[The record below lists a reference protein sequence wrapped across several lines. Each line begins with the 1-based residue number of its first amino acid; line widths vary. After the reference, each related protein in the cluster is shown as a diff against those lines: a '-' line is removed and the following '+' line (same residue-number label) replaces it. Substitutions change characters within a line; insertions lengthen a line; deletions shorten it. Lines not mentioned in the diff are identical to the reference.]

1 MKKWSVLAVL
11 LLIFFLAT
19 SGCADKNDTPT
30 KPSESNS
37 TEGSGS
43 QSTVPDQSNESANN
57 PSESSSSVEPNSSNT
72 QSAPTQSYQDTLMD
86 KIPLSVDMGLGFEH
100 CDLTVNGEFRRVA
113 VQYEMDSSVIPLDPC
128 FTYYY
133 VDIHGETLPA
143 EVVAVGRAF
152 LNEDTANFIRE
163 TEDPEELAFMNFQLF
178 EYDFKAASFKGKD
191 KEYIVFTIP
200 ASWEQNTSSMVIAT
214 DSGKLLADTIV
225 DKSNQVTLSGDG
237 AEKYKDHDGNT
248 NFFSLSE
255 DAITYLQVSDRVDGV
270 TYLTEYALTIEND
283 QVKSVETGNIYQ
295 TTDTVP
301 DLPGLSTY

>member
-1 MKKWSVLAVL
+1 
-11 LLIFFLAT
+11 
-19 SGCADKNDTPT
+19 
-30 KPSESNS
+30 
-37 TEGSGS
+37 
-43 QSTVPDQSNESANN
+43 
-57 PSESSSSVEPNSSNT
+57 
-72 QSAPTQSYQDTLMD
+72 
-86 KIPLSVDMGLGFEH
+86 
-100 CDLTVNGEFRRVA
+100 
-113 VQYEMDSSVIPLDPC
+113 MDSSVIPLDPC

-152 LNEDTANFIRE
+152 FNEDTANFIRE